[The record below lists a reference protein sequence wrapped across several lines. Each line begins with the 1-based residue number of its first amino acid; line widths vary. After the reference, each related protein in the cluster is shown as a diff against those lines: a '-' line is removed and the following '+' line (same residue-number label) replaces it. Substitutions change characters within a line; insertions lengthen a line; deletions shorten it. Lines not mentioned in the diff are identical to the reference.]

1 MRGYPGSGGA
11 LRGHVLEIWSVKI
24 GQDARPEREGS
35 WIVFS
40 LSKASR
46 SKFGTPTNRSP
57 ISVAPGSLHNS
68 DREPRSPDA
77 RHH

>member
-46 SKFGTPTNRSP
+46 SKFGTSNESFAYFSRARF
-57 ISVAPGSLHNS
+57 VAQQ
-68 DREPRSPDA
+68 
-77 RHH
+77 